1 MGDSYSDQGSFD
13 SRQIASS
20 NAESAAFCHGNCNPP
35 GANLGCLSCVDIQGR
50 AKPFDFWQE
59 LCYSTALST
68 EKAMGMN
75 GAVFM
80 RRNQLKIPSR
90 VWLGLQRQSV
100 NRMRDALIATGYS
113 TLLASF
119 TTLTN

>member
-1 MGDSYSDQGSFD
+1 MGYSYSDQGSFD

-20 NAESAAFCHGNCNPP
+20 NAESAAFCHGNCNPL

-59 LCYSTALST
+59 LCYQGNFSTGKT
-68 EKAMGMN
+68 MGMN
-75 GAVFM
+75 GALFI

-90 VWLGLQRQSV
+90 VWSRITETV
-100 NRMRDALIATGYS
+100 CEPNA
-113 TLLASF
+113 
-119 TTLTN
+119 